1 MGPATTA
8 HGNAFCLGLDMSNVI
23 TRIESVEQA
32 RALPAGSVIGDT
44 HGGVTFS
51 DAVAAVLES
60 RSLRGWYEL
69 EPGPGEDRWTVI
81 VLNR

>member
-1 MGPATTA
+1 
-8 HGNAFCLGLDMSNVI
+8 MSDVI
-23 TRIESVEQA
+23 TLIPNAAEA
-32 RALPAGSVIGDT
+32 RALPCGSVVGDT

-60 RSLRGWYEL
+60 RSVRGWYEL
-69 EPGPGEDRWTVI
+69 DPGPGEERWTVI